1 MLAALRDFAGYLG
14 ELARDTVQIWWALF
28 PQLMTLHLVGW
39 LGYHLTFAVAVTV
52 ADTQLWPA
60 VALFSTA
67 FVWILAS
74 ILLQLRLLGDAL
86 GVPGLVQSAGADP
99 SDEPNDLGRLLAVTL
114 LPFLGIYAA
123 FGYVDKAVNTFS
135 VTSIGQTGV
144 LFEGNIFVGLVP
156 AGWAGSLLVFG
167 IIVVTYCVRR
177 GLDLLHEK
185 FERRFLGILAALVEC
200 FFLLTVVLTGSR
212 TIGRIQQWWAT
223 RRFSEWI
230 DSFVDGIGVTLAHLH
245 IDLGWLLRGW
255 DFIWSQILP
264 LLAKAVVEPVV
275 WLAVAAL
282 VFGTHVLSVA
292 DLWRRGERPSDALSQ
307 LTARRLRRAGGRS
320 VHGRRA
326 WLEFQE
332 AFLGDVDDKYVPTFQ
347 ALRLVLHVGLLF
359 LAAFIVLHA
368 VITSGQI
375 LLNRGVMVAM
385 GGHSYSFWSTFRPLL
400 DLIGTLLEPL
410 RLALLAV
417 TFHRCLLLLRA
428 RTQARRMAVVG

>member
-1 MLAALRDFAGYLG
+1 MLSALRDFAGYLVD
-14 ELARDTVQIWWALF
+14 LARDTLEIWWALL
-28 PQLMTLHLVGW
+28 PQLLTIHLVGW

-52 ADTQLWPA
+52 ADTQLWPG

-67 FVWILAS
+67 FVWVLAS

-86 GVPGLVQSAGADP
+86 GVPGLVRDTAA
-99 SDEPNDLGRLLAVTL
+99 EPAEGSGGLGRLLAVTL

-123 FGYVDKAVNTFS
+123 FGYVEDAVTTFS
-135 VTSIGQTGV
+135 LTSLGQTGV
-144 LFEGNIFVGLVP
+144 LYEGNIFVGLVP
-156 AGWAGSLLVFG
+156 NSWTGALLVLG
-167 IIVVTYCVRR
+167 VIVVTYCVRR

-185 FERRFLGILAALVEC
+185 YEKGFLGILAALVEC
-200 FFLLTVVLTGSR
+200 FFLLTVVLAGSR
-212 TIGRIQQWWAT
+212 TIGRVQQWFAT
-223 RRFSEWI
+223 RQFSAWI
-230 DSFVDGIGVTLAHLH
+230 DAFVDGIAISLSQLR
-245 IDLGWLLRGW
+245 IDLGWLLDGW
-255 DFIWSQILP
+255 DFIWTQILP

-292 DLWRRGERPSDALSQ
+292 DLWRRGERPTDAIST
-307 LTARRLRRAGGRS
+307 LTERRVRGAGGRS

-347 ALRLVLHVGLLF
+347 ALRLVLHVGMLF

-368 VITSGQI
+368 VVTTGQEA
-375 LLNRGVMVAM
+375 LDWAFTAAL
-385 GGHSYSFWSTFRPLL
+385 GGHSYSFWGTFRPLL
-400 DLIGTLLEPL
+400 DLVGTLLEPL

-428 RTQARRMAVVG
+428 RGQARRLEMAG